1 MNSNGYVIPVTKW
14 NREPGISFVIR
25 ARNEEVHL
33 PKALDSLK
41 GLVVPYEVILILH
54 RCTDKSKEIAEQ
66 RITEGMPI
74 QLYEWN
80 HPISRAG
87 FENLATP
94 GKHPYSLQSFY
105 NKAFALSNKIW
116 IFKWDA
122 DFEATPE
129 LIHFM
134 NYRLNLENKNNH
146 IRYRIPCILGNKV
159 NYEYY
164 LSNCLLLYS
173 KNTFWESPVWHVDV
187 KSYDLSEQII
197 SVPVDT
203 IKSYWDEPP
212 WFLEGPDQDLEIT
225 KKWKFLNII
234 FGQEI
239 KAGARAS
246 CRDMTNIEYEIYVQ
260 ENYLETHGIYLTL

>member
-1 MNSNGYVIPVTKW
+1 MDSKGFVIPVTKW
-14 NREPGISFVIR
+14 TREPGISFVIR
-25 ARNEEVHL
+25 ARNEEEHL

-41 GLVVPYEVILILH
+41 KLVVPYEIILILH

-66 RITEGMPI
+66 RIVEGMPI
-74 QLYEWN
+74 QIQEWN

-94 GKHPYSLQSFY
+94 GKHPYSLQTFY
-105 NKAFALSNKIW
+105 NKAFTLSNKIW

-129 LIHFM
+129 LIQFI
-134 NYRLNLENKNNH
+134 NYKLDIENQNNH

-164 LSNCLLLYS
+164 LSNCLLLYN
-173 KNTFWESPVWHVDV
+173 KNTFWESPVWNADT
-187 KSYDLSEQII
+187 KSCDISEQII

-212 WFLEGPDQDLEIT
+212 WFLNGSDQDIEIA
-225 KKWKFLNII
+225 KKWKFLNLI
-234 FGQEI
+234 FGKEI

-246 CRDMTNIEYEIYVQ
+246 CREMTSIEYEIYVQ
-260 ENYLETHGIYLTL
+260 ENYLSTHGIYLTS

>member
-1 MNSNGYVIPVTKW
+1 MDLTGCVYPVTKW
-14 NREPGISFVIR
+14 IREPGISFIIR
-25 ARNEEVHL
+25 ARNEEAHL

-41 GLVVPYEVILILH
+41 GLIVPYEIILILH
-54 RCTDKSKEIAEQ
+54 KCTDKSKEIAEQ
-66 RITEGMPI
+66 RIAEGMPI
-74 QLYEWN
+74 QIHEWD

-105 NKAFALSNKIW
+105 NKAFALSNMVW

-129 LIHFM
+129 LIQFI
-134 NYRLNLENKNNH
+134 NYKLDIENLNEH
-146 IRYRIPCILGNKV
+146 IRYKIPCMLGDTI

-164 LSNCLLLYS
+164 LSNCLLLHN
-173 KNTFWESPVWHVDV
+173 KNTFWESPIWHVDT
-187 KSYDLSEQII
+187 KSYDLTEMILSL
-197 SVPVDT
+197 PVNT

-212 WFLEGPDQDLEIT
+212 WFLEGPEYNAEIA
-225 KKWKFLNII
+225 KKWRFLNLI

-246 CRDMTNIEYEIYVQ
+246 SSDMINIEYEIYIQ
-260 ENYLETHGIYLTL
+260 EDYLSTHGIYLTS